1 MKAPR
6 CSATRATRFL
16 TLLASSMLLVQCSLP
31 TPEAWRYIQS
41 NGLIN
46 YWSYSSQQHSS
57 PPFRSGSNRYAANKR
72 YAPVRSNTPPA
83 SNWFSWWGSGQP
95 SRLPYGTTN
104 RYYAPA
110 PSRPSSGS
118 LAKRSAPRPQ
128 LSPAPKV
135 EQSADAPSP
144 TPQVTSTPST
154 TPNSIG
160 TVTLPPAPKPIGDLP
175 FGSPV
180 AGRPNMVNSP
190 YAGKTQLVDVS
201 GMGAGQ
207 TVKCPYTGK
216 LFKVPSAQ
224 QASNTAPKA
233 EPKLEEPKGE
243 EKPKN

>member
-57 PPFRSGSNRYAANKR
+57 PPFRSGSNRYAAIRR
-72 YAPVRSNTPPA
+72 YAPTRNNTPPA
-83 SNWFSWWGSGQP
+83 NNWFSWWGSGQP
-95 SRLPYGTTN
+95 NGPTN
-104 RYYAPA
+104 RYYVPT
-110 PSRPSSGS
+110 PTRPNSGS
-118 LAKRSAPRPQ
+118 VAKRSTPRPQ
-128 LSPAPKV
+128 LSPTPKV
-135 EQSADAPSP
+135 ERSVNEPSQK
-144 TPQVTSTPST
+144 PQVTSTPPP
-154 TPNSIG
+154 TPNNSG
-160 TVTLPPAPKPIGDLP
+160 SVTLPPAPKPVGDLP
-175 FGSPV
+175 FGSLV